1 MNLHP
6 ILSRC
11 REGDPEAF
19 AELFDYFEHHV
30 YDLAAVIL
38 RDPHDAQDA
47 LQETFIRV
55 LERLDSYQ
63 GEAAFK
69 TWLTA
74 IALNCCRDILRR
86 RRTRRWLP
94 LAALNHKRWT
104 RRRGQR
110 NDPAYLMEQN
120 LERDALW
127 QAVNA
132 LDERLRTPFILY
144 YRYGMSCAEIGDVL
158 GLATTTIYDQL
169 SQARR
174 RLRAILD
181 EEPAVAPVA
190 RTATERRRC

>member
-1 MNLHP
+1 MDLQT

-19 AELFDYFEHHV
+19 EELFDYFEHHV
-30 YDLAAVIL
+30 YDLADVIL

-47 LQETFIRV
+47 VQETFIRV
-55 LERLDSYQ
+55 LERLDSYR

-74 IALNCCRDILRR
+74 MAVNCCRDMLRR
-86 RRTRRWLP
+86 RQVRRWLP
-94 LAALNHKRWT
+94 LTTLNQRRWV

-127 QAVNA
+127 QAVNT
-132 LDERLRTPFILY
+132 LDERLRSTFILY
-144 YRYGMSCAEIGDVL
+144 YRYEMSCAEIGTVL
-158 GLATTTIYDQL
+158 GLATTTIYERL

-174 RLRAILD
+174 RLRPILD
-181 EEPAVAPVA
+181 EEPAVAPVT
-190 RTATERRRC
+190 RTATERKRC